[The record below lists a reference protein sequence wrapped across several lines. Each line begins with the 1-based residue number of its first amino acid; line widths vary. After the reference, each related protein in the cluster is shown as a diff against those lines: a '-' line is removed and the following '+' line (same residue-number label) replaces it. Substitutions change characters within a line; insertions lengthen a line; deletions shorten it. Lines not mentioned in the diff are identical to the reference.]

1 MYKWKKIN
9 CVANVIFKRKAPAI
23 HRYKVRSYYSF
34 TTTKSNTY
42 CDIYIYIY
50 KMNIKKNFV
59 YVTDWRLRI
68 LIGQL
73 QKLDLDGQKAKKEEG
88 NNKNVTK
95 ILSKIYTSQIYF

>member
-1 MYKWKKIN
+1 
-9 CVANVIFKRKAPAI
+9 
-23 HRYKVRSYYSF
+23 
-34 TTTKSNTY
+34 
-42 CDIYIYIY
+42 
-50 KMNIKKNFV
+50 MNIKKNFV